1 MITKILTLSF
11 ITISLAFGVSQ
22 NSEKRAD
29 RELVD
34 KPETIT
40 NEMLKKMNYKNQINK
55 MIGKEK
61 R

>member
-11 ITISLAFGVSQ
+11 IAISLAFGVSQ

-34 KPETIT
+34 KLETIT

-55 MIGKEK
+55 MKGKEK